1 MSERASDDVTRELNN
16 LLRAWD
22 QASWAARRKFLLRVA
37 QVAELVAFPARPAS
51 DDRRASP

>member
-37 QVAELVAFPARPAS
+37 QVAELVALARPPS
-51 DDRRASP
+51 DDRRASS